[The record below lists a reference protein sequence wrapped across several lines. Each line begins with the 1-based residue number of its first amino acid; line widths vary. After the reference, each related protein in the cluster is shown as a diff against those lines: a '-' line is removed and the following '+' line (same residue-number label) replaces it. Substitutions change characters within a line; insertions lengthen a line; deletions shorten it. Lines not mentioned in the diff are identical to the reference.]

1 MHHYSRGLQPFFIF
15 IILLL
20 YFLSGG
26 FCDILSLSKFCP
38 VTSLIL
44 SQLMTEPILVT
55 GGCGFLGFHIVQ
67 ALLKDP
73 SIGPVTVV
81 SRNPKA
87 NIFDGVSYKAG
98 NIAGMDFVNGVFVSI
113 KPEIIFHTAAPR
125 PTDET
130 VTEDL
135 CQDTNVKGTRNM
147 IQTAK
152 GCDATKYFIFTSIV
166 NVIQGGR
173 THQCR

>member
-1 MHHYSRGLQPFFIF
+1 
-15 IILLL
+15 
-20 YFLSGG
+20 
-26 FCDILSLSKFCP
+26 
-38 VTSLIL
+38 
-44 SQLMTEPILVT
+44 MTGPILVT

-98 NIAGMDFVNGVFVSI
+98 NIADMDFVNGVFVSI